1 MADER
6 DLVEH
11 LVAAGDCIASIAAR
25 VGRSIQEIWDLDAN
39 RELRELRADPY
50 VLAPGDRVKLPKAP
64 PRGFVVTPGQRH
76 VFRRRGTH
84 VDFELT
90 ASLNKKPRANLGFTL
105 VVDGDALHPIEGQTD
120 SEGTLRTRIPARA
133 REGRLTFSD
142 GRCPMKLRFGML
154 DPIDTTSGV
163 QARLHALAYY
173 YRPIDGAAGPYTAR
187 ALRNFQRDRGLPL
200 TGVAD
205 DATKAALREAYGR

>member
-1 MADER
+1 MPDDR
-6 DLVEH
+6 NLVEH

-25 VGRSIQEIWDLDAN
+25 VGRNVQEIWDLDAN

-50 VLAPGDRVKLPKAP
+50 VLAPGDRVHVPKAP
-64 PRGFVVTPGQRH
+64 PPTFHLGPGQRH
-76 VFRRRGTH
+76 VFRRRGTY
-84 VDFELT
+84 VEFELT

-105 VVDGDALHPIEGQTD
+105 VVDGDVERAIEGETD
-120 SEGTLRTRIPARA
+120 GEGTLRTSIPAGA

-154 DPIDTTSGV
+154 DPIDTVAGV

-173 YRPIDGAAGPYTAR
+173 YRPIDGVAGPYTAR
-187 ALRNFQRDRGLPL
+187 ALRNFQRDKGLPL
-200 TGVAD
+200 TGLPD